1 MIILVKNWKILEKF
15 KEKLIFLDKIT
26 NETIEKQYDEKQ
38 YDDGKGFDDECL
50 EPHNEIFDE
59 FYMFHYEEKSEN
71 LH

>member
-1 MIILVKNWKILEKF
+1 M
-15 KEKLIFLDKIT
+15 KEKLIFLDKINKIT

-38 YDDGKGFDDECL
+38 YDDRKGFDDDGF